1 MTLPNVPFDF
11 VWLFKL
17 PEQSNRGLKC
27 DLTNVRFDFTED
39 PPSDPL
45 FTIFI
50 LKFVDLSLM
59 DQNVSSEYVTETG
72 SGS

>member
-1 MTLPNVPFDF
+1 MTFSNVPFDF

-17 PEQSNRGLKC
+17 PDQSNVGLKC

-39 PPSDPL
+39 PPSDHL
-45 FTIFI
+45 FTLFI
-50 LKFVDLSLM
+50 RFKFVDLCLM
-59 DQNVSSEYVTETG
+59 DQNVTETG